1 MRQKVA
7 WCQVEKL
14 CVELSMS
21 KIKSIVAYEIL
32 ASGGLPTVECK
43 VETEDGQVG
52 VASVPYGASAGV
64 HEASVVLD
72 KDIKRYR
79 GNGMLIACKNIN
91 EIIAKELVGMKAA
104 ELRSVDQKMLELDG
118 TEGKTKL
125 GGNAI
130 LAVSMAVA
138 RAGAKAEGQKLYEYL
153 QRYFALGKSQILPK
167 PMMVMIEGGKHA
179 DNSTDFQEYLVDIT
193 YSEHSSE
200 NIRVGSEI
208 YMGIKKVLK
217 DGGYSIN
224 VGNEG
229 AFAPEGMRNNKMPL
243 DFLTQG
249 IELAGYRPGAD
260 AWISLDPAASE
271 FYENEEYMLGRE
283 NRKIDS
289 LGLISYYKEIVD
301 SYPILSI
308 EDGLAEDDWLGW
320 EEMYKSLGNNIKV
333 MGDDLTVTNSKRLK
347 MAIEKKA
354 INAILIKLNQA
365 GSVTETVETCKLAK
379 EMGYMVVPSHRG
391 GGESNDT
398 FMVDLA
404 VAVGAEF
411 IKVGPTRGER
421 VCKYNRLMEI
431 ERDGKN

>member
-1 MRQKVA
+1 MRQRA
-7 WCQVEKL
+7 PWCQVEKL

-32 ASGGLPTVECK
+32 ASGGLPTIECR
-43 VETEDGQVG
+43 VETEEGFVG
-52 VASVPYGASAGV
+52 TASVPYGASAGI
-64 HEASVVLD
+64 HEASVILD

-79 GNGMLIACKNIN
+79 GNGMLVACGNIN
-91 EIIAKELVGMKAA
+91 NIIARELTGMKAN
-104 ELRSVDQKMLELDG
+104 EQRSIDQKLLDLDG
-118 TEGKTKL
+118 TEQKTKL
-125 GGNAI
+125 GGNTI

-138 RAGAKAEGQKLYEYL
+138 RAGASVERLKPYEYL
-153 QRYFALGKSQILPK
+153 QRYFALGKSQMLPK
-167 PMMVMIEGGKHA
+167 PMMVMIEGGRHA
-179 DNSTDFQEYLVDIT
+179 DNSADFQEYLIDVT
-193 YSEHSSE
+193 YSERSSE
-200 NIRVGSEI
+200 NVRVGSEI

-217 DGGYSIN
+217 DRGLSVN

-229 AFAPEGMRNNKMPL
+229 AFAPEGLESNKMPL
-243 DFLTQG
+243 EFLTKG

-271 FYENEEYMLGRE
+271 FYENGQYNLKR
-283 NRKIDS
+283 DS
-289 LGLISYYKEIVD
+289 KSMDSGQLISYYKEIVE

-308 EDGLAEDDWLGW
+308 EDGLAEDDWEGW
-320 EEMYKSLGNNIKV
+320 EEMYRNLGNNIKIV
-333 MGDDLTVTNSKRLK
+333 GDDLTVTNSKRLQ
-347 MAIEKKA
+347 MAIDRKA
-354 INAILIKLNQA
+354 INAILIKVNQA

-379 EMGYMVVPSHRG
+379 EMSFMIIPSHRG

-404 VAVGAEF
+404 VAVGADF

-431 ERDGKN
+431 ERSMF